1 MSTFNQ
7 EKTLVGALI
16 VQSSRTFVWSSSL
29 YTHRDINTGWV
40 VRHKGVLGLA
50 SLGGDIAEDLQGA
63 VEPFYAEIKY
73 YIARTVKTEHRIS
86 RKISKNK

>member
-1 MSTFNQ
+1 MWKWLYNFKLR
-7 EKTLVGALI
+7 EPWFAALV
-16 VQSSRTFVWSSSL
+16 
-29 YTHRDINTGWV
+29 YTHRDINSGWV

>member
-1 MSTFNQ
+1 MKVIIIQIKLRKGSFAA
-7 EKTLVGALI
+7 LV
-16 VQSSRTFVWSSSL
+16 
-29 YTHRDINTGWV
+29 YTHRDINSGWV

-50 SLGGDIAEDLQGA
+50 SLGGDVAEDLKGA